1 MVSGSVANGSIGIG
15 PAPSQDGGAVADEI
29 AGTDEAAANRHSYH
43 GDEQRLGPWS
53 SGTRRP
59 FPLLRG
65 TGHPGGSLSVERQTT
80 GERARERGPT
90 DQPIVHVLIG
100 EAPERAQERE
110 RERESSSNDS
120 SPTRRGRPPGP
131 ADKGVDSADGHSA

>member
-1 MVSGSVANGSIGIG
+1 VDGDGERARGHGGIGIG
-15 PAPSQDGGAVADEI
+15 PAPSQDGGAVDDEI

-43 GDEQRLGPWS
+43 GDEQHLGHWS

-65 TGHPGGSLSVERQTT
+65 TGHPGGSLSVERQAT
-80 GERARERGPT
+80 GERERGPT

-110 RERESSSNDS
+110 QQQRFL
-120 SPTRRGRPPGP
+120 TITAWAP
-131 ADKGVDSADGHSA
+131 ARTSR